1 MAVFSIRHRRALQS
15 GALTVELPE
24 RLRGRIWRALS
35 SQNASWGEVTETNWH
50 YETDILS
57 ELPSALLD
65 VYGDDKLTVQ
75 GEPVDLESF
84 VRRADAEFVC
94 DVVELFCAHEQAGPQ
109 AAATVNRVFTE
120 EESAL
125 RLLDGA
131 IVKLDAGIISTLMEE
146 AHELLSATRFDG
158 ARGELRNA
166 EDDLMDGDVQ
176 GAIHEAGKSF
186 ESVAKGLLDVTDK
199 AAGDL
204 VQLLSAAGYFDA
216 LPLEA
221 RSAFLKQVMHAVPGM
236 RNKLGGHGQGREELV
251 LPHAYGKL
259 AVHLAAAFN
268 LFLLE
273 LAVERGD
280 AQRESETPL
289 EHGSDVPGLGDFA
302 APPLAD
308 DDIPF

>member
-1 MAVFSIRHRRALQS
+1 MAVFSVRHRRALQS
-15 GALTVELPE
+15 GTLTVELPE
-24 RLRGRIWRALS
+24 RLRGRLWRALS
-35 SQNASWGEVTETNWH
+35 SQNASWGEVDETNWH
-50 YETDILS
+50 YETDLLS
-57 ELPSALLD
+57 ELPRVLLD
-65 VYGDDKLTVQ
+65 VYGDDRLTVQ
-75 GEPVDLESF
+75 GEPVDLERF

-94 DVVELFCAHEQAGPQ
+94 DVLELFCTHDQTHPG
-109 AAATVNRVFTE
+109 AAAIVNRVLTE

-131 IVKLDAGIISTLMEE
+131 VVKLDAGIISALMEE
-146 AHELLSATRFDG
+146 AHELLAATRFDG

-204 VQLLSAAGYFDA
+204 VQLLSGAGYFDA

-221 RSAFLKQVMHAVPGM
+221 RSAFVRQVMHAVPGM
-236 RNKLGGHGQGREELV
+236 RNKLGGHGQGREELL
-251 LPHAYGKL
+251 LPRAYGKL
-259 AVHLAAAFN
+259 AVHLAAAVN

-280 AQRESETPL
+280 AQRESEPPA
-289 EHGSDVPGLGDFA
+289 EDRSDVPDSGGFA
-302 APPLAD
+302 GPPFAD